1 MSATAQNNIKDLPL
15 RDSEDAAH
23 QGDPDAPGS
32 PISVPDSGDHGE
44 GGKLKMIVQLVKRSL
59 GVKDLA
65 AMRISLPASL
75 LEPVPNLEYW
85 GYLDRPDLFLAIND
99 RDDPLERM
107 LSALR
112 FTFSKDLKFI
122 KGKVCKAYNSV
133 LGEHFRAYFDVPSNA
148 ITYKSN
154 ESTEPLD
161 FTWHLDENDGESSH
175 LTSLTAPTIRVKSP
189 SSASLSVKSIKDQPM
204 LSDHHYAESSP
215 NLQRP
220 VSTHESSYA
229 PSTIEA
235 VDSSVPHSRV
245 LFITEQVCHHPP
257 ISSFHFECA
266 EKGVEGCGVDQIAA
280 RITGT
285 TLKVGPGSQNK
296 GIFLKITKGHGAGET
311 YWITHPTAC
320 VNGILRGSFYAT
332 ITESTTI
339 TCTGPSG
346 EKLRAIIEYKD
357 EPWLGAPRFLLE
369 GVIYKYTEGSEQETW
384 TKVKQVPRDL
394 VVATFEGCWRKIITW
409 KKVGSDVA
417 NPLIDLTPLA
427 LVPKQVRPL
436 DEQLPNESRKLWEGV
451 TSNLLKK
458 EWSEAT
464 RVKQVIEQKQ
474 RDIAAE
480 RRKKNQP
487 FVPVYFE
494 SDISSGAPN
503 LTAEGKKVMEE
514 MAKYSPANRMTD
526 ATTGV

>member
-1 MSATAQNNIKDLPL
+1 MPATAQNNVQDTTPKV
-15 RDSEDAAH
+15 SEDTAH
-23 QGDPDAPGS
+23 LDDPEAPGA
-32 PISVPDSGDHGE
+32 PISVPDSNDHGE
-44 GGKLKMIVQLVKRSL
+44 GGKLKMIIQLVKRSL

-75 LEPVPNLEYW
+75 LEPMPNLEYW

-99 RDDPLERM
+99 REDPLERM
-107 LSALR
+107 LSVLR
-112 FTFSKDLKFI
+112 FAFSKDLKFV

-148 ITYKSN
+148 IAYKSKDSS
-154 ESTEPLD
+154 EALEFS
-161 FTWHLDENDGESSH
+161 WHLDENEEEASH
-175 LTSLTAPTIRVKSP
+175 LTSITAPTIRVKSP
-189 SSASLSVKSIKDQPM
+189 SSASLSVKSVKEPPM

-235 VDSSVPHSRV
+235 EESTSAPHSRV
-245 LFITEQVCHHPP
+245 LFLTEQVCHHPP
-257 ISSFHFECA
+257 ISSFHFECS

-296 GIFLKITKGHGAGET
+296 GIFLKITKGHGTGET

-332 ITESTTI
+332 ITESTMI
-339 TCTGPSG
+339 TCIGPAG

-369 GVIYKYTEGSEQETW
+369 GVIYKYTEGSEQESW
-384 TKVKQVPRDL
+384 NKVKQVPKDL
-394 VVATFEGCWRKIITW
+394 VVATFEGCWRKVITW
-409 KKVGSDVA
+409 KKTSY
-417 NPLIDLTPLA
+417 PLLDMSPLA
-427 LVPKQVRPL
+427 VVPKQVRPL

-464 RVKQVIEQKQ
+464 RIKQVIEQKQ

-480 RRKKNQP
+480 RRRKNQP

-494 SDISSGAPN
+494 SDISSGAPT
-503 LTAEGKKVMEE
+503 LTDEGRKVMED
-514 MAKYSPANRMTD
+514 MARYSPAARMSN
-526 ATTGV
+526 AAIGS